1 MVELGIITHNDQ
13 ERFSILE
20 AMSQD
25 CGIPITETD
34 LSHIEHMDVM
44 LTQLGDGAAGLAA
57 VQIGY
62 PKRIFL
68 LRQDDANRA
77 FINPQVIAHSAEM
90 RRRPEACLSLPGL
103 VVRTERPKELTLKYF
118 DLEGNEHTEKF
129 AGFWAQAVCH
139 EMSHLDGHLL
149 SHELQNQFDKQ
160 ARRTSFGMKITEQ
173 KTKQINSR
181 RCKNK
186 IARKN
191 RKKNRIGR

>member
-1 MVELGIITHNDQ
+1 MNTIITHNDP
-13 ERFSILE
+13 ERFPILE
-20 AMSQD
+20 ALSQE
-25 CGIPITETD
+25 CSVPISETD

-139 EMSHLDGHLL
+139 EMDHLNGVLIVKHLQ
-149 SHELQNQFDKQ
+149 EQYDNQP
-160 ARRTSFGMKITEQ
+160 RRTSFGMKLTPQ
-173 KTKQINSR
+173 R
-181 RCKNK
+181 RNAVAKRRSK
-186 IARKN
+186 
-191 RKKNRIGR
+191 KKNANR